1 MVPSNPR
8 QMRVPEHP
16 SVKVHTFGGLWTERK
31 LAALEGYLTA
41 YKHIFDK
48 GRWASKYKT
57 IYVDGFAG
65 TGERTEADHPEP
77 NRSVDLNNQSDLFA
91 PEPGGPENRQ
101 QRGAKRGSARVALEL
116 ASPFDQYLFVEANV
130 TRASQLKDLI
140 QREEY
145 RALDARIEVGDANE
159 VISTWC
165 SATDWHR
172 SRAVVFLDPYGMSV
186 EWSTIE
192 RIART
197 SAIDLWILFPLGA
210 GINRMLTRGKKPPPS
225 WITKIDR
232 ILGTD
237 AWQEIFYKELVEQG
251 LFGEEV
257 TRIVKTATFATMTK
271 FFLERLESVFEA
283 VSPEAMALTNSRGNP
298 LYMLCFAAGNKVGAP
313 IAVKIANHLLKD

>member
-1 MVPSNPR
+1 
-8 QMRVPEHP
+8 MRVPEHP

-65 TGERTEADHPEP
+65 TGERTEADHTEP
-77 NRSVDLNNQSDLFA
+77 SPSANRNNQS
-91 PEPGGPENRQ
+91 
-101 QRGAKRGSARVALEL
+101 
-116 ASPFDQYLFVEANV
+116 
-130 TRASQLKDLI
+130 
-140 QREEY
+140 
-145 RALDARIEVGDANE
+145 DANE